1 MNRDFCFRDCTAWSQ
16 LIIFP
21 EGATTNGKAL
31 LTFKAGGFIPGV
43 AVQPVMIKYPN
54 MHDTTSWTWDQPHGA
69 LGCILYTM
77 TQLYVRA
84 EIHFLPRYCPSVLF
98 CTVLSFCT
106 VLYYT
111 VLSFC
116 IVLNCTVLSF
126 CTVLYFTVLSF
137 CTLLYFTVLYFTVL
151 LYCTVLCC
159 NVLYCTIQYCLGT
172 VPPPRS
178 RARLGCTLTT

>member
-43 AVQPVMIKYPN
+43 TVQPVMIKYPN

-84 EIHFLPRYCPSVLF
+84 EIHFLPRYCPSVLY
-98 CTVLSFCT
+98 CT
-106 VLYYT
+106 VLY
-111 VLSFC
+111 C
-116 IVLNCTVLSF
+116 IVLRMLTK
-126 CTVLYFTVLSF
+126 
-137 CTLLYFTVLYFTVL
+137 
-151 LYCTVLCC
+151 
-159 NVLYCTIQYCLGT
+159 LGKE
-172 VPPPRS
+172 
-178 RARLGCTLTT
+178 